1 MAPNMGTESE
11 GGFFFSKRSTI
22 FKVRFMLPVCVQ
34 T

>member
-11 GGFFFSKRSTI
+11 GGFFSKRSTI

>member
-1 MAPNMGTESE
+1 MALNMGTESE
-11 GGFFFSKRSTI
+11 GGFFLRSTI